1 MAPQCYALLF
11 MSLTNAI
18 ITVAVHVV
26 AAMAIMKVDVGGTV
40 RTGTGA
46 KLRQITRV
54 AGFTAQC
61 A

>member
-1 MAPQCYALLF
+1 

-46 KLRQITRV
+46 KLRQITGV

>member
-1 MAPQCYALLF
+1 MAPQCYALLL

-26 AAMAIMKVDVGGTV
+26 AGMAIVEVDIGGTV

-46 KLRQITRV
+46 ELWQITRV
-54 AGFTAQC
+54 AGFAAQR